1 MGAGDIYQGLAG
13 GEAAV
18 DFDTHVLASVLAI
31 CILETRRGA
40 AASLTEASG
49 LNADQLVDLAQMR
62 LPHLAEEIAR
72 TAGSAE
78 PAAAADEA
86 CLIELL
92 AQCSAD
98 RGRLGVWLS
107 RMIARRA
114 QRPNHLWQDLGL
126 RHRGEL
132 NELMRRHFPWLA
144 LRNRGD
150 MKWKKFLY
158 RTLCRDL
165 DHGLCAAPS
174 CAECDDF
181 AGCFGEETGDSL
193 LVQAR
198 LEGERR
204 A

>member
-1 MGAGDIYQGLAG
+1 MGAGDIYRGLVG
-13 GEAAV
+13 GDAV
-18 DFDTHVLASVLAI
+18 DFDTHVVASVLAI
-31 CILETRRGA
+31 CILETRRGEA
-40 AASLTEASG
+40 GSLTEATG
-49 LNADQLVDLAQMR
+49 LNADQLIDLAQTR
-62 LPHLAEEIAR
+62 LPNLAEEIAR
-72 TAGSAE
+72 AAGSAE
-78 PAAAADEA
+78 RAAAADEA

-92 AQCSAD
+92 AQCAAD
-98 RGRLGVWLS
+98 RGRLGTCLS

-158 RTLCRDL
+158 RTLCLDL
-165 DHGLCAAPS
+165 EHGLCAAPS

-181 AGCFGEETGDSL
+181 AGCFDEETGDSL
-193 LVQAR
+193 LVRADI
-198 LEGERR
+198 EGERR